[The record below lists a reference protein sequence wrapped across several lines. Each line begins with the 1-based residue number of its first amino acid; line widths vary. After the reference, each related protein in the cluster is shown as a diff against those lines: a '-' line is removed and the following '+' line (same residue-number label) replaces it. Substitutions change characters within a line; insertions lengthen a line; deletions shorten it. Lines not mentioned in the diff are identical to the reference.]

1 MVEIGSISILLAL
14 IVSIYVLGASVYGA
28 KAGRRD
34 FVKSAQNGALAVFF
48 LIIIA
53 TAALVYS
60 LINLDFS
67 LKYVALNTSTDLSVI
82 YRITSLWAGQAGS
95 LLLWCLVLALYTA
108 LVVFGNRN
116 KHRQLMPY
124 VTATLSAVLIFFIF
138 IVAFIESPFEK
149 LPFVPTEGRGLNP
162 ILQNAYMAIHPITL
176 YLGYVGVT
184 VPFAFGMGALLSG
197 RLGDEWIRLSRKWAL
212 IAWTFLAV
220 GLLLGA
226 RWAYLELGWGGYW
239 AWDPVENAAFMPWL
253 AATAFIHSVM
263 IQEKKGM
270 LKKWNMVLIILT
282 FFLSIFGTFITRS
295 GIISSVHSFAQSDIG
310 PLFLGFIAF
319 ILLFSFA
326 MFIYRAKDLETEN
339 HFDSLLS
346 RESAFIFN
354 NLLFLGAAFTV
365 FLGTIFPIISE
376 AVTGQKILV
385 GAPYFNIVNVPIAL
399 VLIFLM
405 GVGPLISWR
414 KASRENLIKN
424 FMLPVILGV
433 VTALI
438 LIALGIRDVTAVIS
452 YALCAFVTATVLTEF
467 YKGVR
472 VRSRRGENPFVALTR
487 LVSRNKRRY
496 GGYIVHIGVVLVVV
510 GVTSSS
516 VFVTEKMVTLKEGET
531 TQLRNYTIRFDGI
544 EQYTTDA
551 KNATVAELTV
561 FKGKK
566 DLGTMMPEKNLY
578 KYEGNREINQETE
591 VALRSTFTDDLYL
604 ILSSVDTNG
613 SATFR
618 LMINPMVSWIWAG
631 GFVLL
636 LGGDCYNVAVGHKE
650 QRGSIRK
657 IFTGRE
663 GCNRKGVNLI
673 VKGIFR
679 FTITRKQLAN
689 KYY

>member
-1 MVEIGSISILLAL
+1 MVEIGSISILLSF
-14 IVSIYVLGASVYGA
+14 IVSIYVLAASLYGV
-28 KAGRRD
+28 KARRRD
-34 FVKSAQNGALAVFF
+34 FVKSAENGAIAVLA
-48 LIIIA
+48 LLLIA
-53 TAALVYS
+53 TGALVYL
-60 LINLDFS
+60 LITLDFS
-67 LKYVALNTSTDLSVI
+67 LKYVALNTSTDLALI

-108 LVVFGNRN
+108 IVVIQGRN
-116 KHRQLMPY
+116 KNRELMPY
-124 VTATLSAVLIFFIF
+124 VTATLSVVLIFFIF
-138 IVAFIESPFEK
+138 IIGFVESPFEK
-149 LPFVPTEGRGLNP
+149 LPFTPAEGNGLNP
-162 ILQNAYMAIHPITL
+162 ILQNGYMAIHPLTL

-212 IAWTFLAV
+212 IAWTFLAI

-253 AATAFIHSVM
+253 VATAFIHSVM

-270 LKKWNMVLIILT
+270 LKKWNMILIILT

-326 MFIYRAKDLETEN
+326 IFIYRSKELESEN
-339 HFDSLLS
+339 QFDSIVS

-376 AVTGQKILV
+376 AIVGQKILV
-385 GAPYFNIVNVPIAL
+385 GAPYFNAVNVPIAL

-405 GVGPLISWR
+405 GVGPVISWR

-424 FMLPVILGV
+424 FISPVILSVLTAV
-433 VTALI
+433 VLI
-438 LIALGIRDVTAVIS
+438 VLGIRDVTAVIS
-452 YALCAFVTATVLTEF
+452 YALCMFVTATVFTEF
-467 YKGVR
+467 IKGVR
-472 VRSRRGENPFVALTR
+472 VRSKRGENPLLAFSR

-496 GGYIVHIGVVLVVV
+496 GGYIVHLGVVLVVV

-516 VFVTEKMVTLKEGET
+516 VFVTEKLVTLSRGESA
-531 TQLRNYTIRFDGI
+531 TIRDYTLTFEGL

-551 KNATVAELTV
+551 KNATAAELSV
-561 FKGKK
+561 FKGQK
-566 DLGTMMPEKNLY
+566 DLGVMMPEKNIY

-604 ILSSVDTNG
+604 ILSNIGTDGT
-613 SATFR
+613 ATFR
-618 LMINPMVSWIWAG
+618 IIINPMVSWIWAG
-631 GFVLL
+631 GVVLL
-636 LGGDCYNVAVGHKE
+636 LGAIVTMWPSGRKKREEVF
-650 QRGSIRK
+650 IRYSLGEK
-657 IFTGRE
+657 D
-663 GCNRKGVNLI
+663 
-673 VKGIFR
+673 
-679 FTITRKQLAN
+679 ITAKV
-689 KYY
+689 